1 MYFIFT
7 LVLIAFYF
15 FYFHRDLMFKLGF
28 SDRDE
33 KVLFIGLFVSV
44 CVRYGFSFVDSL
56 LMGAVDVGALV
67 ILLINAYF
75 AKLKYDSL

>member
-1 MYFIFT
+1 MGFIFT
-7 LVLIAFYF
+7 LVIIAIYF

-33 KVLFIGLFVSV
+33 KLLFIGIFISV
-44 CVRYGFSFVDSL
+44 CIRYGVSFIESL
-56 LMGAVDVGALV
+56 LMGSIDIGALV

-75 AKLKYDSL
+75 VKSKYDSL